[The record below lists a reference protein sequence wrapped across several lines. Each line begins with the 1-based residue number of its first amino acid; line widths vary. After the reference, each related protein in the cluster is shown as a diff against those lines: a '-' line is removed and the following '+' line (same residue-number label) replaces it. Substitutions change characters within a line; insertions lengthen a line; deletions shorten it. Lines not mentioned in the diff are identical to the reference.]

1 MATML
6 TGAYLGLK
14 QNDLKALL
22 AYSTISQLGMLMM
35 MIGQDIE
42 IAFKA
47 LIIGVLAHALYKS
60 ALFMVAGI
68 VDHETGTRD
77 LRRLGG
83 LRRSMPYTFGVGA
96 IAALSMAGLPPL
108 FGFLAKE
115 TLLATAFHPSLP
127 NIVAWIFTLASIVT
141 GALMFTLAV
150 MLLWDTFM
158 GEPRDLA
165 VRGHEAP
172 KAMVLAPA
180 IPAILSL
187 ILAQLPGPKEEAA
200 LLNIPLLLSGVAI
213 CLGVVLFLYRQ
224 RVRELQ
230 VRLSPTFTFNTIYNW
245 ALSGLDKA
253 AFWATRMQQGKLRRY
268 LFIILAAAIGLVLIF
283 RGLPPPLNLS
293 SLSWPT
299 ADFRGELVILQFFVL
314 FLATAAA
321 LVSVRVRNDLTA
333 ILAFGASGLGVAG
346 LMVLEAAPDVALV
359 QIVVDILSLVILVLA
374 LTRLPRLQRSKAQEV
389 TFLQRPMGLARDGL
403 IAVASGVMVMLFT
416 FSALLSR
423 PRQSVVTPYYAANA
437 KKMLGSKSIVGA
449 IIVDYRVLDTLI
461 EICVFSIAGLGIYTL
476 LHYAASKFGDR
487 GIQVEELPAPTT
499 EELNTM
505 GIGGTRASNFI
516 RVLAYVILP
525 VAMVIGVTDIMYGHD
540 MPGDGFTAG
549 VIISLAIGFWY
560 VVFGY
565 YETRN
570 RLFWLKTSSLVA
582 AGILL
587 AIISGT
593 LGAIIKGSFFA
604 NVDFGHMLGL
614 PLPKGFHLSTSLLFE
629 LAICL
634 SVVGSVTH
642 MLNSFGH
649 PGDKDRECIDCL
661 RQIAELENKRSQ

>member
-1 MATML
+1 
-6 TGAYLGLK
+6 
-14 QNDLKALL
+14 
-22 AYSTISQLGMLMM
+22 
-35 MIGQDIE
+35 
-42 IAFKA
+42 
-47 LIIGVLAHALYKS
+47 
-60 ALFMVAGI
+60 
-68 VDHETGTRD
+68 
-77 LRRLGG
+77 
-83 LRRSMPYTFGVGA
+83 
-96 IAALSMAGLPPL
+96 
-108 FGFLAKE
+108 
-115 TLLATAFHPSLP
+115 
-127 NIVAWIFTLASIVT
+127 
-141 GALMFTLAV
+141 
-150 MLLWDTFM
+150 
-158 GEPRDLA
+158 
-165 VRGHEAP
+165 
-172 KAMVLAPA
+172 
-180 IPAILSL
+180 
-187 ILAQLPGPKEEAA
+187 
-200 LLNIPLLLSGVAI
+200 
-213 CLGVVLFLYRQ
+213 VLFLYRQ

-416 FSALLSR
+416 FSALLS
-423 PRQSVVTPYYAANA
+423 
-437 KKMLGSKSIVGA
+437 SIVGA